1 MKKWICWL
9 LAIVITLA
17 LSVYQRMTG
26 PTNPKRVTVEL
37 DGESYPMKWPRSGV
51 REDKT
56 TVLEKGLD
64 AEIKSFEEH
73 RKSMKPQIG
82 N

>member
-1 MKKWICWL
+1 
-9 LAIVITLA
+9 
-17 LSVYQRMTG
+17 
-26 PTNPKRVTVEL
+26 
-37 DGESYPMKWPRSGV
+37 
-51 REDKT
+51 
-56 TVLEKGLD
+56 LEKGLD

>member
-1 MKKWICWL
+1 MIKDYQNKEVLAEMKRQVNAAAKISDWSPIEK
-9 LAIVITLA
+9 ASYVG
-17 LSVYQRMTG
+17 Y
-26 PTNPKRVTVEL
+26 VT
-37 DGESYPMKWPRSGV
+37 
-51 REDKT
+51 T
-56 TVLEKGLD
+56 TVMEKGLD